1 MLLDMTI
8 YYPNAYDNPGVLM
21 GTIELCGK
29 ANEITGG
36 NMWLGQLLIKGG
48 REGGGTNAS
57 SWFMVQKPW

>member
-8 YYPNAYDNPGVLM
+8 YYHNASDNPGVLM

-29 ANEITGG
+29 ANEITRG

-57 SWFMVQKPW
+57 SWFMVKKPW

>member
-36 NMWLGQLLIKGG
+36 NMGLGQLLIKGG
-48 REGGGTNAS
+48 REGGGTDAS
-57 SWFMVQKPW
+57 S